1 MVVTSALLA
10 FAFSTPAEA
19 ADYLPGETILE
30 AVAIEISES
39 GFDAMGGLA
48 SFLIPGQMEIGAIEQ
63 SEDCWLCSCYVLRF
77 DSAWVDAQIIDT
89 QLIPG
94 NGVIDLQI
102 ELDVKVND
110 SSDPFNLYT
119 EVCNI
124 GDTCHGY
131 VEPVTVLAETT
142 IALQIVQDADGNPV
156 IDAIVAPLD
165 VQHSLAS
172 DDIILNDCIIGDV
185 EYVLDLVGLSMY
197 DLVLGQLDSQI
208 EDMLDDA
215 TGSIEEALEDA
226 FSSAVISQEIAVGE
240 SSVDLD
246 LYPDDIS
253 ITPEGMTLVMAGAA
267 DGAQHI
273 CVERFDTGGS
283 LRTDSNMP
291 SVTRAPGAL
300 SVLLSDDFS
309 NQMFYGLWRSGL
321 LCYEIED
328 SSGLPMTT
336 AILSLL
342 TGDAFDHLFPEA
354 APIVI
359 STSPRNPPMINY
371 EGDSDINVEIE
382 DLVLDIFAEVDGRI
396 SRLLGV
402 GLNTEVGVNLNF
414 DDTTGAFAAE
424 VVLDLDNLDMS
435 MAYNELTPEK
445 NDEIIAQFSSSLGG
459 VIEPLIGGMLGDIF
473 SMNIGSMEGVGI
485 TSLTLAPAGAN
496 GDWLEIAADLGAVP
510 YAGGCDCSGEG
521 EDGSDCES
529 GCSSSHGKSRAMLLL
544 PLAVAVLFR
553 RRR

>member
-1 MVVTSALLA
+1 MVVSPMLFALL
-10 FAFSTPAEA
+10 FSTVSEG
-19 ADYLPGETILE
+19 ADYAPGETILE

-39 GFDAMGGLA
+39 GFDAMGSLA
-48 SFLIPGQMEIGAIEQ
+48 SILVPGQIEIGAIEQ
-63 SEDCWLCSCYVLRF
+63 SEDCWLCSCYVLSF
-77 DSAWVDAQIIDT
+77 NGAWVDAQIMDT
-89 QLIPG
+89 QLVPG
-94 NGVIDLQI
+94 NGVIDLVI
-102 ELDVKVND
+102 ELEVKVND

-131 VEPVTVLAETT
+131 VEPVSVIAETT
-142 IALQIVQDADGNPV
+142 IAMQIVQDQNGTPT
-156 IDAIVAPLD
+156 IDAIVAPLN

-172 DDIILNDCIIGDV
+172 DDIILNDCLIGDV

-197 DLVLGQLDSQI
+197 DLVLGQVDSQI
-208 EDMLDDA
+208 EDLLSDA

-226 FSSAVISQEIAVGE
+226 FSAAVISQEIEVGE
-240 SSVDLD
+240 SSVYLD

-253 ITPEGMTLVMAGAA
+253 ITPDGMTLVMAGAA
-267 DGAQHI
+267 DGAEHI
-273 CVERFDTGGS
+273 CVERFDNGGS

-309 NQMFYGLWRSGL
+309 NQLFYGLWRSGL

-342 TGDAFDHLFPEA
+342 TGDAFDEFFPEP

-359 STSPRNPPMINY
+359 ATSPHNPPMINY

-382 DLVLDIFAEVDGRI
+382 DLVLDIFAEVDGRM

-402 GLNTEVGVNLNF
+402 GLDTDVGVNLNF
-414 DDTTGAFAAE
+414 DGVTGAFNAE
-424 VVLDLDNLDMS
+424 VVLDLDNLEMS

-445 NDEIIAQFSSSLGG
+445 NDEILEQFSGSLGG

-473 SMNIGSMEGVGI
+473 SMNLGSIEGVGI
-485 TSLTLAPAGAN
+485 TSLDISSAGAN
-496 GDWLEIAADLGAVP
+496 GDWLEIAADLGSVA
-510 YAGGCDCSGEG
+510 YEGGCDCDG
-521 EDGSDCES
+521 EDGSSCES